1 LTEEPIMNSDIFF
14 LFQGSAAEVRSMLY
28 LALDLER
35 ISKEDFNELY
45 NLTNEISK
53 ILTGLI
59 KTMN

>member
-1 LTEEPIMNSDIFF
+1 MNSDIFF

-28 LALDLER
+28 LALDLEK
-35 ISKEDFNELY
+35 ISKDDFNELY